1 VAPRIIE
8 RMSEAVPDEAR
19 QALRSIMQSHAG
31 GDIDSAL
38 AAVREVVAQWPGY
51 AQARSYLGQT
61 LVTRKRKFADGIAEL
76 DRAVEVGG
84 DDPYILY
91 SAGWCREFVAHAMA
105 TGKGGGHQAVE
116 GSAEELY
123 ASANDLFLRALEL
136 DPDDQL
142 LGDIEDML
150 TVISKVTGIPWDGGE
165 EIEHAP
171 PRPR

>member
-1 VAPRIIE
+1 MPE
-8 RMSEAVPDEAR
+8 PEPVPDEAR
-19 QALRSIMQSHAG
+19 QSLRRIMQSHSG
-31 GDIDSAL
+31 GDIDSAI
-38 AAVREVVAQWPGY
+38 AAARQVVERWPHY

-61 LVTRKRKFADGIAEL
+61 LVTRKRKFADGLAEL
-76 DRAVEVGG
+76 DRAVEVGS
-84 DDPYILY
+84 DDAYILY
-91 SAGWCREFVAHAMA
+91 SAGWCREFVANAMA

-116 GSAEELY
+116 GTPEEMY
-123 ASANDLFLRALEL
+123 ASAHDLFMRALQA

-150 TVISKVTGIPWDGGE
+150 TVISKVTGEPWDGGE

>member
-1 VAPRIIE
+1 
-8 RMSEAVPDEAR
+8 MSEPGQEPNDEAR
-19 QALRSIMQSHAG
+19 QALRRVMQSHAG
-31 GDIDSAL
+31 GDVDL
-38 AAVREVVAQWPGY
+38 DAAREVVARWPQY

-61 LVTRKRKFADGIAEL
+61 LVTRKRKFADGLAEL
-76 DRAVEVGG
+76 DRAVDLGN
-84 DDPYILY
+84 DDAYILY
-91 SAGWCREFVAHAMA
+91 SAGWCREFVANALA

-116 GSAEELY
+116 ATADELY
-123 ASANDLFLRALEL
+123 ASANALFLEALKA

-150 TVISKVTGIPWDGGE
+150 TVIAKVTGVPWDGGE